1 MPNAAQRLEILK
13 VLCQNMKLESQ
24 LDLEQVADLTP
35 GYVGADLNLLRH
47 ETAYLS
53 QVIKLKTQD

>member
-1 MPNAAQRLEILK
+1 
-13 VLCQNMKLESQ
+13 MKLDSQ
-24 LDLEQVADLTP
+24 SDLEHVADLTP

-53 QVIKLKTQD
+53 QVFKLYELKNHKKFIVISTNL